1 MTAHGANVK
10 LVPDSVDYDETLE
23 DYIIQAEYSLPSLKR
38 AAQTPAL
45 GDAFPDDAD
54 GAPWGYIITE
64 QHWGLSSRR
73 PAQGARILAVRYAK
87 VKTPFTS
94 GITGLRE
101 AYRKFETGRR
111 GRRMGTRIFYAEDTD
126 AGGLIEGSL
135 PEGLPMA
142 ESGQW
147 AAALLRETILEQ
159 RWRAGL
165 AKITAVYDTYA
176 EHGELEPTGRGILE
190 ADVSA
195 VRMWNNF
202 TIPGTDYVAN
212 VPFKD
217 SASKTRRRWTII
229 EGANAWPY
237 VRAQLRI
244 KVVLTTSQ
252 LNMLAPLVGKV
263 NSAGCGHILNAP
275 PRTLWFND
283 ISMRQRKR
291 AEGKRYDTIVYLML
305 EPLGWDEKTL
315 AELQEYR
322 VDQTKVYEEDGKTD
336 TKLWQR
342 MGVWVPVDDVEHKK
356 LLGSTE
362 GDFGVIDRYLGG
374 GTPLYG

>member
-111 GRRMGTRIFYAEDTD
+111 GRRMGTRIFYAADTD
-126 AGGLIEGSL
+126 AGGLIESAL
-135 PEGLPMA
+135 PEGLAMA
-142 ESGQW
+142 EGGQW
-147 AAALLRETILEQ
+147 AGALLRETILEQ
-159 RWRAGL
+159 RWRVGL

-252 LNMLAPLVGKV
+252 LNMLAPLVGRVNNKV
-263 NSAGCGHILNAP
+263 CKHIINAP
-275 PRTLWFND
+275 KHTLWFND
-283 ISMRQRKR
+283 LALRQRKR
-291 AEGKRYDTIVYLML
+291 AEGRRYDTIIYLMY
-305 EPLGWDEKTL
+305 EPAGWDAAAI

-322 VDQTKVYEEDGKTD
+322 VDQTKVYEDDGKTD
-336 TKLWQR
+336 TGTWQR
-342 MGVWVPVDDVEHKK
+342 MGVWVPVPNTATKK
-356 LLGSTE
+356 LLGAALAS
-362 GDFGVIDRYLGG
+362 FAAIDRYLG
-374 GTPLYG
+374 